1 MPMTPD
7 ALPATTPA
15 DSRPPLLL
23 RRPDA
28 SNRKL
33 LVAVLL
39 GGLVL
44 AAALSA
50 GIAWRRGAFTPK
62 AVLYADIDNAAG
74 LASGTAV
81 RLSGVRVGEVSE
93 LLLLPDLSVRLSLR
107 VDADLLPKLRTD
119 AGAVLI
125 REQLRPPVIELNPGG
140 APGPLDPRQPRIAF
154 RGKSTLTE
162 IADEL
167 RGRLVPILDDLKQ
180 VTGMLRQ
187 RQGDVAEVLGNAA
200 QASGELAKAA
210 AEVHA
215 LSSIAR
221 QRLDG
226 IGAQTQALLG
236 QGNASVARVGGLI
249 EQVNSSLGLVN
260 GSLGL
265 VNGALP
271 GLLQKA
277 DGTLDNLNAVA
288 RSSRLIAD
296 SAAQTLPGLLRSAP
310 PLVEEV
316 QDLLQ
321 GVKRSWPLRS
331 LLPAAPA
338 TAPLIESHDAQAL
351 REPPPPAR

>member
-1 MPMTPD
+1 MTPD
-7 ALPATTPA
+7 AAAPAQSAAP
-15 DSRPPLLL
+15 LL

-28 SNRKL
+28 SNRRL
-33 LVAVLL
+33 LTAVLL
-39 GGLVL
+39 GALLL

-74 LASGTAV
+74 LAPGTAV

-119 AGAVLI
+119 AGAVLV
-125 REQLRPPVIELNPGG
+125 REQLRPPVIELSPGG
-140 APGPLDPRQPRIAF
+140 APGALDPRQPRIAF

-167 RGRLVPILDDLKQ
+167 RGRLLPILDDLKQ

-187 RQGDVAEVLGNAA
+187 RQGDVAEVLGHAA

-221 QRLDG
+221 QRLDAV
-226 IGAQTQALLG
+226 GAQAQTLLG
-236 QGNASVARVGGLI
+236 QGNASVAKVGGLI
-249 EQVNSSLGLVN
+249 EQVNGSLGLVN
-260 GSLGL
+260 ASLAQ

-271 GLLQKA
+271 GLLLKA

-296 SAAQTLPGLLRSAP
+296 SAAQTLPGLLRTAP
-310 PLVEEV
+310 PMVEEV

-331 LLPAAPA
+331 LLPAGPA
-338 TAPLIESHDAQAL
+338 LEPMIESHDAQAL
-351 REPPPPAR
+351 REPPPFVR

>member
-1 MPMTPD
+1 MTPD
-7 ALPATTPA
+7 EPPATAPA
-15 DSRPPLLL
+15 DTRPPPL

-33 LVAVLL
+33 LGAVLL
-39 GGLVL
+39 GALLL

-62 AVLYADIDNAAG
+62 ALLFADIDNAAG
-74 LASGTAV
+74 LAPGTAV

-140 APGPLDPRQPRIAF
+140 APGRLDPRQPRIAF

-200 QASGELAKAA
+200 KASAELAGSA

-215 LSSIAR
+215 LSSSAR
-221 QRLDG
+221 QRLDA
-226 IGAQTQALLG
+226 IGAQTQSLLG
-236 QGNASVARVGGLI
+236 QGNASVAKVGGLI
-249 EQVNSSLGLVN
+249 DQVNASLA
-260 GSLGL
+260 L

-271 GLLQKA
+271 GLLSKA

-288 RSSRLIAD
+288 RSSRQIAD
-296 SAAQTLPGLLRSAP
+296 SAAQTVPGLLRSAP
-310 PLVEEV
+310 PMVDEV
-316 QDLLQ
+316 QDLVT

-331 LLPAAPA
+331 LLPAPA
-338 TAPLIESHDAQAL
+338 SPELPIESHDAKAL
-351 REPPPPAR
+351 RDPPPAAPR

>member
-1 MPMTPD
+1 MT
-7 ALPATTPA
+7 A
-15 DSRPPLLL
+15 DSIDPRREIGSDSAPPAL

-28 SNRKL
+28 SNRTL

-39 GGLVL
+39 MGLLL

-74 LASGTAV
+74 LAPGTAV
-81 RLSGVRVGEVSE
+81 RLSGVRVGEVSA
-93 LLLLPDLSVRLSLR
+93 LQLLPDLSVRLSLR
-107 VDADLLPKLRTD
+107 VDADLLPKLRSD
-119 AGAVLI
+119 AGAVLV

-140 APGPLDPRQPRIAF
+140 APGLLDPRQPRIAF
-154 RGKSTLTE
+154 RGKATLTE

-167 RGRLVPILDDLKQ
+167 RGRLLPILDDLKQ

-200 QASGELAKAA
+200 QASGQLAKAA

-215 LSSIAR
+215 LSTIAR

-226 IGAQTQALLG
+226 IGAQTQTLLG
-236 QGNASVARVGGLI
+236 QGNASVAKVGSLI
-249 EQVNSSLGLVN
+249 EQVNSSLN
-260 GSLGL
+260 L

-271 GLLQKA
+271 GLLLKA

-288 RSSRLIAD
+288 RSSRQIAD
-296 SAAQTLPGLLRSAP
+296 TAAQTLPGLLRSAP
-310 PLVEEV
+310 PMVEEV
-316 QDLLQ
+316 QGLLQ
-321 GVKRSWPLRS
+321 DVKQSWPLRS
-331 LLPAAPA
+331 LLPPPPA
-338 TAPLIESHDAQAL
+338 TEPMIESHDAQAL
-351 REPPPPAR
+351 REPPPLAR

>member
-1 MPMTPD
+1 MTPD
-7 ALPATTPA
+7 EQPTTAPA
-15 DSRPPLLL
+15 DKRPPLL

-28 SNRKL
+28 PERKL

-39 GGLVL
+39 GGLLL

-62 AVLYADIDNAAG
+62 ALLYADIDNAAG
-74 LASGTAV
+74 LAPGTAV
-81 RLSGVRVGEVSE
+81 RLSGLRVGEVSE

-162 IADEL
+162 IADDL
-167 RGRLVPILDDLKQ
+167 RGRMVPILDDLKQ

-226 IGAQTQALLG
+226 IGAQTQTLLG
-236 QGNASVARVGGLI
+236 QGNASVAKVGGLI

-260 GSLGL
+260 G
-265 VNGALP
+265 ALP

-277 DGTLDNLNAVA
+277 DATLDNLNAVA

-310 PLVEEV
+310 PLVEDV
-316 QDLLQ
+316 QDMLQ
-321 GVKRSWPLRS
+321 GVKHSWPLRS

-338 TAPLIESHDAQAL
+338 TAPPIESHDAQAL